1 MRGEGV
7 QHKHKPSLQG
17 LHNMRTRMWVLRQ
30 RRDRALEL
38 SRRSCEGSLATSG
51 AFAYIP
57 TVTGA
62 LYQIR
67 LSENF
72 GCEKVTEIKYREAV
86 WSADLCGNRLAV
98 GTASSLYLYELDSS
112 NKINLVWKVMNL
124 ELPWK
129 VTFSPDCEFI
139 AVSELLGKR
148 VRIYIVKNKM
158 LLFEKEH

>member
-1 MRGEGV
+1 M
-7 QHKHKPSLQG
+7 
-17 LHNMRTRMWVLRQ
+17 
-30 RRDRALEL
+30 
-38 SRRSCEGSLATSG
+38 
-51 AFAYIP
+51 
-57 TVTGA
+57 
-62 LYQIR
+62 
-67 LSENF
+67 
-72 GCEKVTEIKYREAV
+72 
-86 WSADLCGNRLAV
+86 AV